1 MASLAAKSTAPEAAR
16 GLGNVGFIGV
26 LVVAAVVIFGIT
38 RWIGN
43 YYAFFAAYVVV
54 QYIVLG
60 TAWNILGGYT
70 GYVNFG
76 ITAFFAI
83 GAYSSVVLYKLTPW
97 LPLPA
102 MIVIGGVMAALVG
115 LGSFPGMVIA
125 AVTLGIVESL
135 TATFFGPSWAPAVA
149 FGVLLVTLAVR
160 PNGILGR

>member
-1 MASLAAKSTAPEAAR
+1 MASLAAKSVEPEAAAR
-16 GLGNVGFIGV
+16 GLGNVAFIAV
-26 LVVAAVVIFGIT
+26 LVVAAGVIFGVT

-43 YYAFFAAYVVV
+43 DYAFFAAYVVV

-83 GAYSSVVLYKLTPW
+83 GAYSSVVLYKLVPW

-102 MIVIGGVMAALVG
+102 
-115 LGSFPGMVIA
+115 
-125 AVTLGIVESL
+125 
-135 TATFFGPSWAPAVA
+135 
-149 FGVLLVTLAVR
+149 
-160 PNGILGR
+160 